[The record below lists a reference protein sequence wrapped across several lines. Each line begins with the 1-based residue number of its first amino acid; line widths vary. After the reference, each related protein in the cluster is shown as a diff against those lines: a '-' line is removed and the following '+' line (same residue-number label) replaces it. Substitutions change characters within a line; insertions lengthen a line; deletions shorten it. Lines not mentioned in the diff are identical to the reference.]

1 MSLLSLCSYP
11 GCRHPVPRGEK
22 YCDKHKGAGT
32 RREQLQKK
40 ERWERRF
47 RKKGSSAAR
56 GYGARWRR
64 LRERFLFEHPLCE
77 ECLKRGRAVPATDVD
92 HIRPHRGE
100 EALMWDEENLQALC
114 HACHS
119 RKTAAEDGGFGNITT
134 ASRRKESCWPE
145 FAAKS
150 EKQRLG

>member
-1 MSLLSLCSYP
+1 MPLLSLCSYP

-64 LRERFLFEHPLCE
+64 LRERFLSEHPLCA
-77 ECLKRGRAVPATDVD
+77 ECLKQGRAVPATDVD
-92 HIRPHRGE
+92 HIRPHKGNE
-100 EALMWDEENLQALC
+100 DLMWDEGTFRPSATPATVGRLRQRMAVLEISRLLQGGKNPAGLNL
-114 HACHS
+114 
-119 RKTAAEDGGFGNITT
+119 
-134 ASRRKESCWPE
+134 RRNQ
-145 FAAKS
+145 KS
-150 EKQRLG
+150 ND